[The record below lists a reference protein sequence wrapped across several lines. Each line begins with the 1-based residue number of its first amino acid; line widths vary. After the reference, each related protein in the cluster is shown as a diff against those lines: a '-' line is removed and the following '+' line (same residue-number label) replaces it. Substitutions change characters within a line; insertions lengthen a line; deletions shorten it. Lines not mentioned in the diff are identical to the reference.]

1 MASQL
6 THRLRLAARI
16 AAVASSMAWTVV
28 AYAAVFG
35 GTSVQDGI
43 TQAAGLGG
51 ISPETSI
58 ISIILKIINA
68 ILLIVLTIAVLVII
82 VAGLYLITSNGDE
95 GQKDKAKKIIWY
107 CIIGIVVILCS
118 RLIVSFVNQLFD

>member
-1 MASQL
+1 
-6 THRLRLAARI
+6 LAARV
-16 AAVASSMAWTVV
+16 AAAASSMAWTVV

-51 ISPETSI
+51 ISPETSVV
-58 ISIILKIINA
+58 SIILKIINA
-68 ILLIVLTIAVLVII
+68 ILLIVLIIAVLVII
-82 VAGLYLITSNGDE
+82 VAGIYLITSNGDE

>member
-6 THRLRLAARI
+6 TQRI
-16 AAVASSMAWTVV
+16 RRATGVAAAVASMAWTAV

-35 GTSVQDGI
+35 GSGVRDGI

-51 ISPETSI
+51 ISAETSI

-95 GQKDKAKKIIWY
+95 GQKDKAKKIIYY
-107 CIIGIVVILCS
+107 CIIGIIVILLA

>member
-1 MASQL
+1 
-6 THRLRLAARI
+6 
-16 AAVASSMAWTVV
+16 MAWTVV

>member
-16 AAVASSMAWTVV
+16 AAAASSMAWTIV

-58 ISIILKIINA
+58 VNIILKVINA
-68 ILLIVLTIAVLVII
+68 ILLIVLIIAVLVII

-95 GQKDKAKKIIWY
+95 GQKDKAKKIILY
-107 CIIGIVVILCS
+107 CIIGILVIGFA
-118 RLIVSFVNQLFD
+118 RVIVMWVNTLFD